1 MANGMMRAISI
12 QDYGGPEALEL
23 VSVARPEP
31 RAGEVLVRIKAAGVN
46 PIDWKLRAGYLK
58 AFMPVS
64 FPWIPGID
72 AAGTVESVGAGVTA
86 FTPGQAVFGLFK
98 GAYAEYALAS
108 AGDLTP
114 KPERLSFEEAATIP
128 VPALTAWKALI
139 EDGQASAGQRVLIL
153 GAAGG
158 VGSFAV
164 QLARWKGADAIVTG
178 SPDNADFLRALG
190 AETVID
196 YRSQAFE
203 KELRDIDLVLDTV
216 GGETLDR
223 AYAVVR
229 RGGLLL
235 TVAGQVSPEK
245 AQARGIRAQGSGRG
259 SADRLKQI
267 VELIELGK
275 LKLRV
280 GATFPLAEARKAH
293 ELGQTGHGKGRIV
306 LRAGE

>member
-12 QDYGGPEALEL
+12 QDYGGPESLKLE
-23 VSVARPEP
+23 SVARPEP
-31 RAGEVLVRIKAAGVN
+31 KAGEVLVRIKAAGVN

-58 AFMPVS
+58 AFMPVT

-72 AAGTVESVGAGVTA
+72 AAGIVESVGAGVTA
-86 FTPGQAVFGLFK
+86 FKPGQAVFGLFR
-98 GAYAEYALAS
+98 GAYAEYALAP
-108 AGDLTP
+108 AGDLAP

-139 EDGQASAGQRVLIL
+139 EDGQVSAGQRVLIL

-164 QLARWKGADAIVTG
+164 QLARWKGADVIVTG

-203 KELRDIDLVLDTV
+203 QELRDIDLVLDAV

-223 AYAVVR
+223 AYAVVK

-235 TVAGQVSPEK
+235 TIAGQVSPEK
-245 AQARGIRAQGSGRG
+245 AQARGIRAQVTGRG
-259 SADRLKQI
+259 PADRLKQI
-267 VELIELGK
+267 MELIELGK

-280 GATFPLAEARKAH
+280 GTTFPLAEARKAH

-306 LRAGE
+306 LRVGG

>member
-12 QDYGGPEALEL
+12 QDYGGPESLKLE
-23 VSVARPEP
+23 SVARPEP
-31 RAGEVLVRIKAAGVN
+31 KAGEVLVRIKAAGVN

-58 AFMPVS
+58 AFMPVT

-72 AAGTVESVGAGVTA
+72 AAGIVESVGAGVTA
-86 FTPGQAVFGLFK
+86 FKPGQAVFGLFG

-108 AGDLTP
+108 AGDLAP

-139 EDGQASAGQRVLIL
+139 EDGQVSAGQRVLIL

-164 QLARWKGADAIVTG
+164 QLARWKGADVIVTG

-203 KELRDIDLVLDTV
+203 QELRDIDLVLDAV

-223 AYAVVR
+223 AYAVVK

-235 TVAGQVSPEK
+235 TIAGQVSPEK
-245 AQARGIRAQGSGRG
+245 AQARGIRAQVTGRG
-259 SADRLKQI
+259 PADRLKQI
-267 VELIELGK
+267 MELIELGK

-280 GATFPLAEARKAH
+280 GTTFPLAEARKAH

-306 LRAGE
+306 LRVGG